1 MSKETYHVA
10 AILDSYHVIIAAG
23 SNYDLSVGTK
33 IEIFVE
39 GDEILD
45 PISGESLGRINMV
58 KETLEIV
65 QIDQKYSIC
74 QKIVEEERTIP
85 GPLSSIGS
93 LARMGDRT
101 VTERRVVQ
109 MNVDETNMLESAI
122 KLPSERKK
130 IFIGDKA
137 RIPY

>member
-10 AILDSYHVIIAAG
+10 AILDSFHVIIDAG
-23 SNYDLSVGTK
+23 YNYSLSVGTK

-39 GDEILD
+39 GDEIFN
-45 PISGESLGRINMV
+45 PISGESLGHIILV

-65 QIDQKYSIC
+65 QVDQKYSIC
-74 QKIVEEERTIP
+74 QNIIEEERKVP
-85 GPLSSIGS
+85 GPLSSISG
-93 LARMGDRT
+93 LTFGDRI
-101 VTERRVVQ
+101 VTDRKISQ
-109 MNVDETNMLESAI
+109 MSVDETNMLESTI

-130 IFIGDKA
+130 IFVGDKA